1 MNITGKLTKTL
12 PNLRSMTLKQNDQ
25 RKMQDKYIAID
36 DIYGDEL
43 WSDVNALVVNRVSL
57 TDFDNLVNTGFI
69 DLDGKILVDFDT
81 NDN

>member
-1 MNITGKLTKTL
+1 
-12 PNLRSMTLKQNDQ
+12 
-25 RKMQDKYIAID
+25 MQDKYIAID

>member
-1 MNITGKLTKTL
+1 
-12 PNLRSMTLKQNDQ
+12 MTLKQNDQ

-57 TDFDNLVNTGFI
+57 TDFDKLVNTGFI